1 MTSDAE
7 GHKLTAVYLFSGVG
21 GTTCG
26 ATAGGARVIAAIDA
40 WKLACEAYRD
50 NNPSVKVYDR
60 PGEEVDPLEI
70 AERLGS
76 VDLLLASPECTSHT
90 CAKGA
95 AERSEKSR
103 ATAFQVVRFAEA
115 LKPRWIVIENVVHMR
130 AWGRYQELIDS
141 LTPMDYFCVPQVL
154 NSADFGV
161 PQSRRR
167 LYIVCERGQKPRDIL
182 QPVKVKQ
189 IGRASC

>member
-60 PGEEVDPLEI
+60 TCEEVDPLEI

-95 AERSEKSR
+95 AERSEAPR
-103 ATAFQVVRFAEA
+103 ATAFQVVRFAQA
-115 LKPRWIVIENVVHMR
+115 SNPKWIVIENVIHMR
-130 AWGRYQELIDS
+130 AWNRYDELLDS
-141 LTPMDYFCVPQVL
+141 LRKLDYHCEPQIL
-154 NSADFGV
+154 NASDFGV

-167 LYIVCERGQKPRDIL
+167 LFIIDRKSV
-182 QPVKVKQ
+182 V
-189 IGRASC
+189 